1 MVNGHYIFRSSSI
14 RFNFWCQLT
23 NGMNI
28 FWLFVV
34 NGMKVELEMYIDD
47 QESIVMEKV
56 LVLTKKAEEL
66 GFRIVE
72 TEVEG
77 GKDEE
82 HEERQEE
89 REEEESKIN
98 EI

>member
-1 MVNGHYIFRSSSI
+1 MF
-14 RFNFWCQLT
+14 
-23 NGMNI
+23 
-28 FWLFVV
+28 
-34 NGMKVELEMYIDD
+34 IDED

-56 LVLTKKAEEL
+56 LALTKKAEEL

-77 GKDEE
+77 GKDE

>member
-1 MVNGHYIFRSSSI
+1 
-14 RFNFWCQLT
+14 
-23 NGMNI
+23 
-28 FWLFVV
+28 
-34 NGMKVELEMYIDD
+34 MKVELEMYIDED
-47 QESIVMEKV
+47 QESVVMEKV

-82 HEERQEE
+82 

>member
-1 MVNGHYIFRSSSI
+1 
-14 RFNFWCQLT
+14 
-23 NGMNI
+23 
-28 FWLFVV
+28 
-34 NGMKVELEMYIDD
+34 MKVELEMYIDED

-82 HEERQEE
+82 

>member
-1 MVNGHYIFRSSSI
+1 
-14 RFNFWCQLT
+14 
-23 NGMNI
+23 
-28 FWLFVV
+28 
-34 NGMKVELEMYIDD
+34 MKVELEMYIDED

-56 LVLTKKAEEL
+56 SVLTKKAEEL

-77 GKDEE
+77 GKCEKQEE
-82 HEERQEE
+82 KEEE
-89 REEEESKIN
+89 REEKESKIN

>member
-1 MVNGHYIFRSSSI
+1 
-14 RFNFWCQLT
+14 
-23 NGMNI
+23 
-28 FWLFVV
+28 
-34 NGMKVELEMYIDD
+34 MKVELEMYIDED

-56 LVLTKKAEEL
+56 LVLTKKAEEF

>member
-1 MVNGHYIFRSSSI
+1 
-14 RFNFWCQLT
+14 
-23 NGMNI
+23 
-28 FWLFVV
+28 
-34 NGMKVELEMYIDD
+34 MKVELEMYIDED

-56 LVLTKKAEEL
+56 LVLTEKAEEL

-77 GKDEE
+77 GKN
-82 HEERQEE
+82 EE

>member
-1 MVNGHYIFRSSSI
+1 MISAEISIVYRVFALSLELGLWVNPTGS
-14 RFNFWCQLT
+14 
-23 NGMNI
+23 
-28 FWLFVV
+28 
-34 NGMKVELEMYIDD
+34 MKVELEMYIEED

>member
-1 MVNGHYIFRSSSI
+1 
-14 RFNFWCQLT
+14 
-23 NGMNI
+23 
-28 FWLFVV
+28 
-34 NGMKVELEMYIDD
+34 MKVELEMYIDED

-56 LVLTKKAEEL
+56 LVLTKRAEEL

-77 GKDEE
+77 GKYEE

>member
-1 MVNGHYIFRSSSI
+1 
-14 RFNFWCQLT
+14 
-23 NGMNI
+23 
-28 FWLFVV
+28 
-34 NGMKVELEMYIDD
+34 MYIDED
-47 QESIVMEKV
+47 QESVVMEKV

-82 HEERQEE
+82 

>member
-1 MVNGHYIFRSSSI
+1 MA
-14 RFNFWCQLT
+14 
-23 NGMNI
+23 
-28 FWLFVV
+28 
-34 NGMKVELEMYIDD
+34 
-47 QESIVMEKV
+47 
-56 LVLTKKAEEL
+56 LTKKAEEL

>member
-1 MVNGHYIFRSSSI
+1 
-14 RFNFWCQLT
+14 
-23 NGMNI
+23 
-28 FWLFVV
+28 
-34 NGMKVELEMYIDD
+34 MKIELEMYIDED

-98 EI
+98 DI

>member
-1 MVNGHYIFRSSSI
+1 
-14 RFNFWCQLT
+14 
-23 NGMNI
+23 
-28 FWLFVV
+28 
-34 NGMKVELEMYIDD
+34 MKVELEMYIDED

-66 GFRIVE
+66 GSRIVE